1 MLTKCFIE
9 GKDIIK
15 IYRNF
20 KNEQKPWE
28 KFPRKEPHV
37 TLHVTDEKAEELI
50 DKGFSVDTYED
61 KEGNT
66 IHSIL
71 AYASLE
77 SEHSLS
83 AIMQL

>member
-28 KFPRKEPHV
+28 KFP
-37 TLHVTDEKAEELI
+37 TQ
-50 DKGFSVDTYED
+50 
-61 KEGNT
+61 
-66 IHSIL
+66 HSPV
-71 AYASLE
+71 
-77 SEHSLS
+77 
-83 AIMQL
+83 M